1 MILWIVL
8 QSIQNLL
15 RIALSVDNSI
25 MLWFLALNWRPPL
38 ATIVCFI
45 QSVIKPKP
53 TVNLMHVSPRFTT
66 ALRICMR
73 FHRLGQWF
81 DCVLCDRS
89 NSSGFLVPH
98 CITAAIL
105 NTFGSLHCHSKDGD
119 AKRSR
124 LLTVLSLYFDL
135 WLCSVP
141 FCYAKFYLTLR
152 RHDESRTID
161 KYLPSSCDKD
171 GSGRQW
177 WKSAYQVLYCRFNH
191 S

>member
-1 MILWIVL
+1 
-8 QSIQNLL
+8 
-15 RIALSVDNSI
+15 

-105 NTFGSLHCHSKDGD
+105 NTFFTFPFKRWWRKTLQTNCAFAIFRSLACVSFCYVNWIFFHATPRWKSHYSRYAAKTAQVDNDENQSIRCFISGSTLQLFSIYGNWPFPTFL
-119 AKRSR
+119 ANR
-124 LLTVLSLYFDL
+124 LLRLG
-135 WLCSVP
+135 
-141 FCYAKFYLTLR
+141 LR
-152 RHDESRTID
+152 TT
-161 KYLPSSCDKD
+161 
-171 GSGRQW
+171 
-177 WKSAYQVLYCRFNH
+177 
-191 S
+191 